1 MFFKKKIFL
10 FYLPKMYK
18 FYIVKAKDESYAVSK
33 LINHFRGSEKMLENY
48 EIIKDV
54 STPKRL
60 SLFNILKNF

>member
-1 MFFKKKIFL
+1 MFFKKKNFL
-10 FYLPKMYK
+10 FYLPRLHK

-33 LINHFRGSEKMLENY
+33 LINHFKGSEKMLENY

-60 SLFNILKNF
+60 SLLNILKNF